1 MGYKLR
7 DLVDFAAGGNAT
19 EFKKAFSSI
28 VSDNINEYIENKKK
42 EVSAKIISPIT
53 TEVVEESV
61 ELDENKKEAIAIV
74 KDAFSSLKKVGPK
87 EKKEIYAL
95 GREAGLKDS
104 DIKKIEKEVVE
115 GYRSQSDFSD
125 MRGDR
130 NTRGSKK
137 SKTKKKHVSY
147 KSGFD
152 KLAS

>member
-1 MGYKLR
+1 MSYNLR
-7 DLVDFAAGGNAT
+7 NLIDFASDGNAT

-28 VSDNINEYIENKKK
+28 VSDNINEYIEQKKK
-42 EVSAKIISPIT
+42 EVSAKIVAPISV
-53 TEVVEESV
+53 EVVEESV

-95 GREAGLKDS
+95 GREAGLRDS
-104 DIKKIEKEVVE
+104 DIKKIEKEVLE
-115 GYRSQSDFSD
+115 GYRTQSDFSD
-125 MRGDR
+125 MRGS
-130 NTRGSKK
+130 RGSKK
-137 SKTKKKHVSY
+137 PKTKKKHVSY